1 MDKEELRR
9 EIGARIYEARTQ
21 AGWTQAQLA
30 EALSISSA
38 DYISRVEN
46 GVYGLS
52 VEKLID
58 VCRVLNITA
67 DELFLGETPS
77 ERGADELARL
87 TARLQ
92 LLEPGEFGPLTDII
106 NSYLYAL
113 SLKEQKLRQRAR
125 EETPPKEAADG
136 TQG

>member
-67 DELFLGETPS
+67 DEL
-77 ERGADELARL
+77 ARL

-125 EETPPKEAADG
+125 EETPPKDAADG